1 MRRKRRK
8 ERKLLDRFAVL
19 HSWLSLLPPFTK
31 TSVLEIIILS
41 YFIYICLLWIKNTR
55 AWQLLK
61 GILVIFA
68 FTAFA
73 VIFRLS
79 TIVWLIER
87 ISTAAIIAA
96 VVIFQPELRK
106 ALEQLGS
113 RDFFAKIFPEQI
125 STDNSQNTVEEIV
138 TACFEMAK
146 KKTGALIVLEQKQSL
161 REIED
166 TGIRING
173 IVSAALLINIFEKN
187 TPLHDGAVVIAH
199 NIVTAATCYLPLSE
213 AEISKAYG
221 TRHRAALGISESTD
235 AVTVVVSEETGG
247 ISVTLQGRLIRIQD
261 RETLRSYLPDNR
273 KEKKG
278 AQRPFLGLSFLRRR
292 EEKR

>member
-1 MRRKRRK
+1 MDDEEAQSTIREIRKAV
-8 ERKLLDRFAVL
+8 KLL
-19 HSWLSLLPPFTK
+19 S
-31 TSVLEIIILS
+31 
-41 YFIYICLLWIKNTR
+41 KNR
-55 AWQLLK
+55 IGAL
-61 GILVIFA
+61 LVI
-68 FTAFA
+68 
-73 VIFRLS
+73 
-79 TIVWLIER
+79 ER
-87 ISTAAIIAA
+87 NMG
-96 VVIFQPELRK
+96 LN
-106 ALEQLGS
+106 
-113 RDFFAKIFPEQI
+113 D
-125 STDNSQNTVEEIV
+125 
-138 TACFEMAK
+138 
-146 KKTGALIVLEQKQSL
+146 
-161 REIED
+161 
-166 TGIRING
+166 
-173 IVSAALLINIFEKN
+173 VSATGVQIDGLITSDFLINVFIPN

-247 ISVTLQGRLIRIQD
+247 ISVTLQGRLIRIPD